1 MGIETR
7 QSQIKYVSSKKKICT
22 ASICCNLGG
31 AMPVSF
37 IPPGGNSASGQDFG
51 GAGAKANFQQQ

>member
-1 MGIETR
+1 MET
-7 QSQIKYVSSKKKICT
+7 SHLQIKCVPLKKKICT

-37 IPPGGNSASGQDFG
+37 IPPGGDSASGQDFG